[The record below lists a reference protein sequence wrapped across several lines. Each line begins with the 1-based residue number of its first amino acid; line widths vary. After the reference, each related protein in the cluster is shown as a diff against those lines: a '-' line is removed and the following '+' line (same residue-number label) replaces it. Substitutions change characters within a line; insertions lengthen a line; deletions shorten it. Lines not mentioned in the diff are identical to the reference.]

1 MNTQPKILLIGT
13 CDTKAEEILFM
24 KSSMEAQGAQVL
36 IMDVG
41 VLGKPKFKTDF
52 TNENV
57 AASASTTIAEV
68 CAIGDENHA
77 MARMAEGAA
86 ALAKKLHSEGRM
98 QGMIALGGTLGTD
111 LALDVAAALPLGV
124 PKFVISTVAFSHLIP
139 PERISTDLMMIL
151 WAGGL
156 FGLNSICKSSLAQ
169 ACGAVVGAARA
180 SIKPQASR
188 PIIGMTSLSIFKY
201 MWFLKPELEKRGYE
215 LAVFHTTG
223 MGGRAFESVAA
234 QKGFA
239 AVMDFSLQE
248 VVNHENGALATSAGA
263 DRLENAGRMGIPQI
277 IAPGAIDMVDIPS
290 WAPLPAQWAKRPYHA
305 HNRLV
310 GSITTDLEGRREAA
324 RSILRKLDRAIGPV
338 AFILPAGGIEE
349 WDQPGQPF
357 HDPEGLQA
365 FVDTIRLDV
374 KPPIVFHDIPDHI
387 NSPAFAATALTIF
400 DEWIASG
407 IIPPGNSAA
416 AMEISNA

>member
-1 MNTQPKILLIGT
+1 MNAKPKILLIGT
-13 CDTKAEEILFM
+13 CDTKADEILFM
-24 KSSMEAQGAQVL
+24 KSSMEGQGAQVL

-52 TNENV
+52 ANEDV
-57 AASASTTIAEV
+57 ASAAHTTIADIIAV
-68 CAIGDENHA
+68 GDENHA
-77 MARMAEGAA
+77 MAKMAEGASV
-86 ALAKKLHSEGRM
+86 LAKKLQRDGLID
-98 QGMIALGGTLGTD
+98 GMIALGGTLGTD

-180 SIKPQASR
+180 AVKPQASR
-188 PIIGMTSLSIFKY
+188 PIVGMTSLSILKY

-223 MGGRAFESVAA
+223 MGGRAFESVAS

-248 VVNHENGALATSAGA
+248 VVNHENGVLATSAGA

-277 IAPGAIDMVDIPS
+277 VAPGAIDMVDIPS
-290 WAPLPAQWAKRPYHA
+290 WLPVPPHWAARPYHA

-310 GSITTDLEGRREAA
+310 GSIITDQEGRREAA
-324 RSILRKLDRAIGPV
+324 RSILRKLDRALGPV

-349 WDQPGQPF
+349 WDQPGQPL

-365 FVDTIRLDV
+365 FVDTIRLGV
-374 KPPIVFHDIPDHI
+374 KPPIIFYDMPDHI
-387 NSPAFAATALTIF
+387 NSPAFAQKALAIF
-400 DEWIASG
+400 DEWVASG
-407 IIPPGNSAA
+407 VIPPGNP
-416 AMEISNA
+416 